1 MSLGLHSLEGRR
13 SPAVLRLL
21 VGSLNQN
28 PICLYFLFSAGSP
41 CGCSFDDHVAYVCVR
56 AACEI
61 MHACFR
67 GQHLECVPVRPSS
80 PAGTEPGDR
89 RGGGDNLRC
98 SLLPACPASFC
109 SAQLRSVKPQII
121 HSLGYETEEEGE
133 TEGGNERERRGAPH
147 TLRRGQTV
155 SFLSLYCLGSN
166 RLPSPSQFGNR
177 ISAQCEDLHSCF
189 ISVFKFGSNICLT
202 FPSLFQLFLLLFFF
216 YVPGEVKWSGLLTQ
230 GDPD

>member
-1 MSLGLHSLEGRR
+1 MCVCEQLARSCTHAFVGNTWNVSLCALLHLQ
-13 SPAVLRLL
+13 A
-21 VGSLNQN
+21 QN
-28 PICLYFLFSAGSP
+28 RVTG
-41 CGCSFDDHVAYVCVR
+41 G
-56 AACEI
+56 
-61 MHACFR
+61 
-67 GQHLECVPVRPSS
+67 
-80 PAGTEPGDR
+80 
-89 RGGGDNLRC
+89 GGGDNLRC